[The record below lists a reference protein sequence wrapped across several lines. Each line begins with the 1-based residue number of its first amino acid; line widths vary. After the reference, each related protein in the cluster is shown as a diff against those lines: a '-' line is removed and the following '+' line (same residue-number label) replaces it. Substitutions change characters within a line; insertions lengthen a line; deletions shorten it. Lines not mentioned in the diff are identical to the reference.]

1 MKSVLLIFLVLC
13 LAFSLFVIVLCP
25 LSNFACEFVFFPFLI
40 DLSDFF
46 HFDVMKELSMYFIG
60 E

>member
-1 MKSVLLIFLVLC
+1 MESVLLIFLVLC
-13 LAFSLFVIVLCP
+13 VAFVLFVIVLCP
-25 LSNFACEFVFFPFLI
+25 LSNFECEFVFFPFLI

-46 HFDVMKELSMYFIG
+46 HFDVIKALSMYFIR